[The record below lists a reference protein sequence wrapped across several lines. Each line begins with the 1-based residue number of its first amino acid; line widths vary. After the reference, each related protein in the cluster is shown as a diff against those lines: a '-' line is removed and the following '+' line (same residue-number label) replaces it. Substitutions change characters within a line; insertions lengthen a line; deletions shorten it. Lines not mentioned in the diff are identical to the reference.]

1 MLMIDNS
8 MGEQG
13 CPSLTG
19 NTGKARNI
27 GGPGTLALTKHRYRK
42 NEDTCLQPPYLIK
55 NKKKQ

>member
-13 CPSLTG
+13 CSSLTG

-42 NEDTCLQPPYLIK
+42 NEDTCLRPPLSY
-55 NKKKQ
+55 